1 MVSNCETQYPYPL
14 YPIPYTLYPK
24 GTKMEE
30 NKDLEQNEEV
40 ASEASENVSEENPYK
55 EYEDKIEE
63 LEKKNYDLNDKYL
76 RVVAEYDNFRKR
88 SLKERDGI
96 YADAYMDAIKEIL
109 PIVDNMERAEAY
121 LGDDASSEGV
131 KMIMNS
137 IHQAL
142 NKMGV
147 SEIETKTFDP
157 NYHNA
162 VMHIDDESYAEGEIV
177 EVFQKGYKKGDKV
190 IRYAMVKV
198 AN

>member
-1 MVSNCETQYPYPL
+1 
-14 YPIPYTLYPK
+14 
-24 GTKMEE
+24 MEE
-30 NKDLEQNEEV
+30 NKDLEQNQEEIN
-40 ASEASENVSEENPYK
+40 EAAENVSEENPYK

-96 YADAYMDAIKEIL
+96 YADAYIDAVKEIL
-109 PIVDNMERAEAY
+109 PILDNMERAEAY
-121 LGDDASSEGV
+121 LSDDASSEGV

-137 IHQAL
+137 FRQAL
-142 NKMGV
+142 EKMGV
-147 SEIETKTFDP
+147 SEIETKAFDP

-162 VMHIDDESYAEGEIV
+162 VMHIDDEAYGENEII